1 MLVSHTALAPSGFVH
16 APLPV
21 VPPIA
26 RVCRTS
32 GHVPSM
38 SLRSRVAKLP
48 RTLKRWNKLSR
59 RAPKVK
65 SWRRGAEPRRSDRTE
80 VAPFFVLSPFGFVGG
95 GFGYPFFGPDLGTL
109 FTIALFVFFIQNF
122 MSAPDLIEGDGYGYS
137 PFDGDFDTVSSLG
150 NGVGVIRLN
159 VALFVSDRSSSSTM
173 LAYLATLAGKAD
185 TESRRGLANLASDAC
200 IGLLRRS
207 NAWTAADVSC
217 ESWRARVRAPTS
229 RRVAPVTEPLHK
241 SVMQYV
247 LLDESLNYI
256 DCKQDDLVTV
266 SFAGF
271 NRRQRN
277 TATQSLNAFYLK
289 PGFL

>member
-1 MLVSHTALAPSGFVH
+1 MLVSYTALAPSGFVH

-65 SWRRGAEPRRSDRTE
+65 PWRRGAEPRRSDRTE

-217 ESWRARVRAPTS
+217 ESWSRGARARARA
-229 RRVAPVTEPLHK
+229 L
-241 SVMQYV
+241 
-247 LLDESLNYI
+247 
-256 DCKQDDLVTV
+256 
-266 SFAGF
+266 
-271 NRRQRN
+271 
-277 TATQSLNAFYLK
+277 
-289 PGFL
+289 